1 MSDTGYG
8 GSINP
13 GDVATL
19 SLLGGRGGYGLGGG
33 YGGGRE
39 FANDASNAVRINGS
53 EKLSAQG
60 HDFLS
65 QQISDN
71 ADRNR
76 DINALQIRNA
86 ADIANRDFITQVGFN
101 ISNQIARGE
110 DNQNVNFNSLSREA
124 AANAREAAKCCC
136 EAKLL
141 AATNQAKTDAGLA
154 EILANQVCTTRVS
167 DAVANA
173 TQNAKLDILLAD
185 NGGHHRGN
193 G

>member
-1 MSDTGYG
+1 MDN

-13 GDVATL
+13 NDVATL
-19 SLLGGRGGYGLGGG
+19 SLLANRGGYGQGG
-33 YGGGRE
+33 YGRE
-39 FANDASNAVRINGS
+39 FASNSSNAVRIEGN
-53 EKLSAQG
+53 ERIATRE
-60 HDFLS
+60 HDAIS

-76 DINALQIRNA
+76 DLLQFGQASQAGIALNDKITDQTRFFSSEINL
-86 ADIANRDFITQVGFN
+86 IT
-101 ISNQIARGE
+101 
-110 DNQNVNFNSLSREA
+110 RELA
-124 AANAREAAKCCC
+124 EHAREAAKCCC

-154 EILANQVCTTRVS
+154 TVIANQECTTKVA

-173 TQNAKLDILLAD
+173 TQNAKLDIIIAER

-193 G
+193 